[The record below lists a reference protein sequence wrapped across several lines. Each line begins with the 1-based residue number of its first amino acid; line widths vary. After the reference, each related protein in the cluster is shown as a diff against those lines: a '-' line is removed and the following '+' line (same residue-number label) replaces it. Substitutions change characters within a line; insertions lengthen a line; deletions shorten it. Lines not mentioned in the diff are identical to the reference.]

1 MTSPYN
7 YIGGYYD
14 YKNDTIINLKNLYY
28 DLKTIKYEINTTIRS
43 MVYSN
48 FNVELGSEC
57 LYIIEPMRT
66 TPISYKQEI
75 KCPNN
80 DIIIISKNSE
90 KNTIDIY
97 KKQINKGYIY
107 NSKNTQ
113 HVYKFFLSNVYKETN
128 HFDTIDGVFEYAT
141 DGVFE
146 DIEKN
151 EKNEFTKK
159 PLGIKIYSDN
169 FSLISNEVK
178 HDMIVELSERI
189 KTLKI
194 D

>member
-1 MTSPYN
+1 
-7 YIGGYYD
+7 
-14 YKNDTIINLKNLYY
+14 
-28 DLKTIKYEINTTIRS
+28 
-43 MVYSN
+43 MVYSK
-48 FNVELGSEC
+48 FDVELGSEC

-66 TPISYKQEI
+66 ISISYKQEI

-107 NSKNTQ
+107 NSKKTQ
-113 HVYKFFLSNVYKETN
+113 RVYKFFLSNVYKETN
-128 HFDTIDGVFEYAT
+128 HFDIIDDDTEKV
-141 DGVFE
+141 
-146 DIEKN
+146 EKN
-151 EKNEFTKK
+151 EIIEYTKK
-159 PLGIKIYSDN
+159 PLGIRIYSDN
-169 FSLISNEVK
+169 CSLVSEEVK
-178 HDMIVELSERI
+178 YDLITELSERI